1 MDHIQIHSLKEDGL
15 DGALGVI
22 CGLELARLSRENSG
36 PAISVV
42 SFQDE
47 EGRFG
52 VTTGSAIWADIL
64 SLEEADN
71 LIDKDGLQFSN
82 ERKKI
87 SKNSLDFVNP
97 NRFTSFY
104 RMSY

>member
-1 MDHIQIHSLKEDGL
+1 MVRRCTWSYLRFRVGTAIT
-15 DGALGVI
+15 
-22 CGLELARLSRENSG
+22 ENNG

-71 LIDKDGLQFSN
+71 LIDKDGFSFLTK
-82 ERKKI
+82 EKI
-87 SKNSLDFVNP
+87 AKNPLEFVNQTLH
-97 NRFTSFY
+97 RFY
-104 RMSY
+104 RISY